1 MILHDDDAITGA
13 AKDYIGNARRGVIEK
28 MIKQEALAQ
37 EKMNEVLA
45 TLGEKS
51 TAEIEKLL
59 EDCGRLEETHKN
71 LTRRIALLTPRSLRK
86 YKRIM

>member
-13 AKDYIGNARRGVIEK
+13 AKDNIGNARRGVIEK
-28 MIKQEALAQ
+28 MIKHEALAQ

-59 EDCGRLEETHKN
+59 EDCGRLEKKHKN

-86 YKRIM
+86 YKRVM

>member
-13 AKDYIGNARRGVIEK
+13 AKDHIGNARRGVIEK

-45 TLGEKS
+45 TMGEKS
-51 TAEIEKLL
+51 TAEIEQLL
-59 EDCGRLEETHKN
+59 EDCGRLEETHKI
-71 LTRRIALLTPRSLRK
+71 LIRRIALLTPRSLRK
-86 YKRIM
+86 YKRII